1 MKKSEYEIKVT
12 GTTGTWTFGTVRRAG
27 GGETFVFQA
36 KHYDE
41 PSRFGIENAPVAEGD
56 QVGRTSEAS
65 EPRSGRKSPR
75 GRVSKLCI
83 RRDGVAKDVI
93 AYERGWLVEP
103 RTKAHRGLLAALKE
117 KFN

>member
-12 GTTGTWTFGTVRRAG
+12 GTTDNWTFGTVRRAD
-27 GGETFVFQA
+27 GGEHYVFQA

-41 PSRFGIENAPVAEGD
+41 PSQFGIEG
-56 QVGRTSEAS
+56 GRI
-65 EPRSGRKSPR
+65 
-75 GRVSKLCI
+75 SKLCV

-103 RTKAHRGLLAALKE
+103 RTAAHRAVLTALKE
-117 KFN
+117 RFN

>member
-12 GTTGTWTFGTVRRAG
+12 GTTGNWTFGTVRRAD
-27 GGETFVFQA
+27 GGETYVFQA
-36 KHYDE
+36 KHYDD
-41 PSRFGIENAPVAEGD
+41 PSRFGIDG
-56 QVGRTSEAS
+56 
-65 EPRSGRKSPR
+65 

-103 RTKAHRGLLAALKE
+103 RTEAHRGLLAALKE
-117 KFN
+117 RFN

>member
-12 GTTGTWTFGTVRRAG
+12 GTTDNWTFGTVRRAD
-27 GGETFVFQA
+27 GGETYVFQA

-41 PSRFGIENAPVAEGD
+41 PSQFGIEG
-56 QVGRTSEAS
+56 GRI
-65 EPRSGRKSPR
+65 
-75 GRVSKLCI
+75 SKLCV

-103 RTKAHRGLLAALKE
+103 RTEAHSGLLAALKE
-117 KFN
+117 RFN